1 MKVFEKLDKNENGL
15 VDVDDI
21 SDNYIVDRH
30 PDFIEGQKMYY
41 NIIIINHLL

>member
-30 PDFIEGQKMYY
+30 PDFIEG
-41 NIIIINHLL
+41 